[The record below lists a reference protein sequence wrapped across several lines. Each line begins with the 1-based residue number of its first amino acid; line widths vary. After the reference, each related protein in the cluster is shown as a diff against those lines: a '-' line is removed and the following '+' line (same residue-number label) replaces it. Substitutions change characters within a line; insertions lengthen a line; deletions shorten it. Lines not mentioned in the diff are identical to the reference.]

1 MQQTIY
7 ITLQICC
14 CLNNKKP
21 NENGKFIKEKEMGF
35 KVGFN
40 CGTFTRNQYIKEF

>member
-7 ITLQICC
+7 LTLQTTKT
-14 CLNNKKP
+14 KKQLQY
-21 NENGKFIKEKEMGF
+21 ENGKFIKEKEMGF